1 MKVFPSTARTVAPF
15 ARSMNSGV
23 PPTERKARTGE
34 FTPPGISVFA
44 SANSLLEVFV
54 FSGATGASCLLEGGV
69 DRGRAEIVPAPPRP
83 CQGKAWEIR
92 EFYRKRKTALWNG
105 LTGWAW
111 KRYKDIFLR
120 IFCFIRDPFGVP

>member
-1 MKVFPSTARTVAPF
+1 MKVFPSTSRTVAPF

-69 DRGRAEIVPAPPRP
+69 DRGRAEIVPTPPP
-83 CQGKAWEIR
+83 AVS
-92 EFYRKRKTALWNG
+92 RKSVGNPGVLPETQNG
-105 LTGWAW
+105 IMERLDRMGME
-111 KRYKDIFLR
+111 
-120 IFCFIRDPFGVP
+120 